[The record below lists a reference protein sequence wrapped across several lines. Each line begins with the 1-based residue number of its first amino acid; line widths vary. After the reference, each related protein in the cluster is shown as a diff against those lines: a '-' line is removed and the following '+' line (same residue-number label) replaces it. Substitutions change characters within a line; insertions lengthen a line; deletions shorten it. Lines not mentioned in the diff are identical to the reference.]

1 MNHQYNKFISFFYIF
16 VYTIFLIFG
25 YSLLTDIINNK
36 SLRLINF
43 VDNSP
48 NFIFKRLLQ
57 LSLITLLVSSMTF
70 LNPNINLYIFSFILN
85 VVVIIGYKFYF
96 YKNDFLTF
104 LIHIIMALP
113 IFLFPFYN
121 VITGIIN
128 YYYSLLLIIVLIIYK
143 IYLFDYIYII

>member
-1 MNHQYNKFISFFYIF
+1 
-16 VYTIFLIFG
+16 
-25 YSLLTDIINNK
+25 
-36 SLRLINF
+36 
-43 VDNSP
+43 
-48 NFIFKRLLQ
+48 
-57 LSLITLLVSSMTF
+57 MTF

-128 YYYSLLLIIVLIIYK
+128 YYYSLLLIIVLTIYK
-143 IYLFDYIYII
+143 VYLFDYIYII